1 MTRNKKEV
9 AFCQID
15 AQMLEKYAIKRDDNK
30 TILALLKN
38 RENNV
43 SATMFISL
51 VPLVPEFC
59 HGYDN
64 TKPAVMFFV
73 FVWLLVELFD
83 APLLQSQ

>member
-1 MTRNKKEV
+1 
-9 AFCQID
+9 
-15 AQMLEKYAIKRDDNK
+15 MLSKG
-30 TILALLKN
+30 TITKPFSPFLKN

-64 TKPAVMFFV
+64 TKPAVTFFV

-83 APLLQSQ
+83 VPLLQSQ